1 MPPSP
6 IGHRAGSRT
15 TNETTSSPVRLAA
28 ARNLLKVWALVA
40 IPTALAAGVGW
51 LVAGQ
56 RGSFLFGGCSI
67 VGWGSVYLVGDRA
80 LLGMLGARPFA
91 VAENPLLRS
100 TVDRLAAGF
109 QVLPPRLYLIDDPF
123 PRTLSVGRGPRNAA
137 VAISTGLLGALPKDE
152 LAALLGHEIAHIRRR
167 DVLPQTFAVLT
178 AQMLV
183 ETSRLGG
190 WLARPLLYV
199 LAPVGAAIVHV
210 ELSAKR
216 ELAADA
222 LAAKVTGAA
231 HDLADALHRLD
242 RAADLVS
249 FAAPPATAPLY
260 PLDLFDDSRLVRMF
274 KTHPP
279 LEARLARLRAL
290 GDQPTPGGSG

>member
-1 MPPSP
+1 MRPSP

-15 TNETTSSPVRLAA
+15 SETTSSPVRLAA
-28 ARNLLKVWALVA
+28 ASNVLKVWLLVA
-40 IPTALAAGVGW
+40 IPTAAAGGIGW
-51 LVAGQ
+51 LVAGE
-56 RGSFLFGGCSI
+56 RGSFLFGGCSFL
-67 VGWGSVYLVGDRA
+67 GWATVYIVGDRA
-80 LLGMLGARPFA
+80 LLGMLGGRPFA

-109 QVLPPRLYLIDDPF
+109 QILPPRLFLIDDPF
-123 PRTLSVGRGPRNAA
+123 PRSFSVGRGPRSAA
-137 VAISTGLLGALPKDE
+137 IAVSTGLLGALPPDE
-152 LAALLGHEIAHIRRR
+152 LSALLAHEVAHIRRR

-178 AQMLV
+178 AQILI
-183 ETSRLGG
+183 EASRLGG
-190 WLARPLLYV
+190 WFARPLLYI
-199 LAPVGAAIVHV
+199 LAPVAAAIVHL
-210 ELSAKR
+210 ELSDKR

-222 LAAKVTGAA
+222 RAAQVTGGA

-242 RAADLVS
+242 RAAELVS

-279 LEARLARLRAL
+279 LESRLARLRAL
-290 GDQPTPGGSG
+290 GS